1 MIGFFSERRPPMR
14 EVLFRDDQ
22 NFLEVADAGTKFLI
36 HQLSIGNFGESE
48 QKIRLTKKTAKKLAE
63 FILAN
68 L

>member
-1 MIGFFSERRPPMR
+1 MR
-14 EVLFRDDQ
+14 EVLFQDSQ

-36 HQLSIGNFGESE
+36 HQLSIGSFGESE
-48 QKIRLTKKTAKKLAE
+48 QKLRLSKETAKKLAE